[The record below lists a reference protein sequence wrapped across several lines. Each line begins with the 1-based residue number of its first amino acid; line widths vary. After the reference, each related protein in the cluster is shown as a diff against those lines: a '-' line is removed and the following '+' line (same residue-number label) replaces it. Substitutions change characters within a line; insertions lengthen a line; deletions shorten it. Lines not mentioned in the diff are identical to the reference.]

1 MTRPEQP
8 PRTPA
13 QRAADHAAIAELS
26 DALLPALVQ
35 RLATS
40 GLGELEVRE
49 GDWKIRL
56 RRPPQAAAGSRR
68 SGRHATATAPS
79 PGPERPPRD
88 TAVVPGVI
96 RSDGPPDP
104 AERRSIATAPAVGVF
119 RPVVA
124 IGSRVRAGDRVAVV
138 DMLGIPQ
145 DVAAPIDGTLVE
157 VFVEAGEAVE
167 YGEDVAAIEPDP
179 APGEA

>member
-1 MTRPEQP
+1 MTRPDQP

-35 RLATS
+35 RLASS

-56 RRPPQAAAGSRR
+56 RRPPQAAAAPRR
-68 SGRHATATAPS
+68 PGRHAGQAAA
-79 PGPERPPRD
+79 GPDRAPRD
-88 TAVVPGVI
+88 TAVAPEVI

-104 AERRSIATAPAVGVF
+104 VERRSLATAPAVGVF

-124 IGSRVRAGDRVAVV
+124 VGTRVRAGDRVAVV

-145 DVAAPIDGTLVE
+145 DVHAPIDGTLVE

-167 YGEDVAAIEPDP
+167 YGEEVAAIEPDP
-179 APGEA
+179 AAGES

>member
-26 DALLPALVQ
+26 DALLPALVA

-68 SGRHATATAPS
+68 SGRHATAAV

-88 TAVVPGVI
+88 PAVVPEVI

-104 AERRSIATAPAVGVF
+104 AERRSLATSPAVGVF
-119 RPVVA
+119 RPAVA
-124 IGSRVRAGDRVAVV
+124 VGSRVRAGDRVAVV

>member
-26 DALLPALVQ
+26 DALLPALVA

-56 RRPPQAAAGSRR
+56 RRPPQAATGTRR
-68 SGRHATATAPS
+68 SGRHGAATAAS
-79 PGPERPPRD
+79 PERPSRD
-88 TAVVPGVI
+88 TAVVPAVI

-104 AERRSIATAPAVGVF
+104 AERRSLATSPAVGVF

-124 IGSRVRAGDRVAVV
+124 VGSRVRAGDRVAVV

-167 YGEDVAAIEPDP
+167 YGEDVAAVEPDP